1 MKLLVETG
9 SYEASTL
16 VALLWEVVKH
26 RTWHLFHGEGWV
38 D

>member
-1 MKLLVETG
+1 VKLIVGSG
-9 SYEASTL
+9 SYEAPTL
-16 VALLWEVVKH
+16 LSLLWEVFKH